1 MTAKLLSVLLVLG
14 CLICWGSATKG
25 VDVSQLVSTS
35 AWSCL
40 ASSGYSFAIIRGYR
54 SGGSVDANVVTNI
67 RNARSAGFSY
77 VDVYLFPCV
86 PCGNAAGQMSDLVNA
101 ISGQNYGMIW
111 IDVEVLNWSTSK
123 TTNQNFITEMIGRGR
138 ALGVNMG
145 IYTNKNNWSTIVGVS
160 WSGASTLP
168 LWYAHYDNSPSFG
181 DFSSF
186 GGWSTP
192 SIKQYAGDKTVCGI
206 GADLNWYP

>member
-1 MTAKLLSVLLVLG
+1 MLKLISLVIFGYLLASS
-14 CLICWGSATKG
+14 SATTG

-40 ASSGYSFAIIRGYR
+40 ASSGYSFAIVRGYR
-54 SGGSVDANVVTNI
+54 SGGSVDPNVATNI
-67 RNARSAGFSY
+67 QNARSAGFSY

-111 IDVEVLNWSTSK
+111 IDVEVLNWGSQSS
-123 TTNQNFITEMIGRGR
+123 NQNFITEMIDQGRS
-138 ALGVNMG
+138 LGVSMG
-145 IYTNKNNWSTIVGVS
+145 IYTNKNNWSQIVGVN
-160 WSGASTLP
+160 WNGASTLP

-192 SIKQYAGDKTVCGI
+192 SIKQYAGDKSACGV
-206 GADLNWYP
+206 GVDLNWYP